1 MVAAERHHRPL
12 VIIVIID
19 KCRHRYNSR
28 PRSAVSSSG
37 AARWSEEARRLQF
50 TAFLCSS
57 ESAGVRF
64 LGFIGQTLKLFH
76 RLRKKNKQ
84 KKNVFYLL
92 SLFSPLAI
100 FLPFRVRLE
109 INERGK
115 NPLPVQ
121 VPGSKQKEQQ
131 QQQKRLREKLGNAVE
146 CLSASGLNRFIW

>member
-28 PRSAVSSSG
+28 PRSAVSSSSSSSG

-76 RLRKKNKQ
+76 RLRKKQTKKKTFFIFSHFFLLLLFFFLFECGLRLMNEAKIHFPFKCPVPSRKNNNNK
-84 KKNVFYLL
+84 KKAEGKTWQRSGVF
-92 SLFSPLAI
+92 I
-100 FLPFRVRLE
+100 RFRAE
-109 INERGK
+109 
-115 NPLPVQ
+115 
-121 VPGSKQKEQQ
+121 
-131 QQQKRLREKLGNAVE
+131 
-146 CLSASGLNRFIW
+146 